1 MHTQLPSDLYSSSGA
16 AYGPHVLLIDD
27 DLEELRPL
35 VDALSRRNFRVSVAR
50 DGLQGYGRATVGM
63 PDLVLLEAGMAGMNS
78 LAVCRRLK
86 ANPRT
91 AAIPVIFLSS
101 NSELEHRLAGLST
114 GAVDYIVKPC
124 APEEVIARIDIHLEL
139 ARGYRRDD
147 LSEAVQNLSDAEV
160 LVRST
165 QRYLSDRLRDTPA
178 ADVLAR
184 ALGTTE
190 KRLVRA
196 FRECLGLTVFEYVR
210 HERMR
215 MAKRLLAQTS
225 LRVASI
231 ADEMGFSSAANFS
244 TAFREHAGVSPSVF
258 RKNSSLSHLP
268 AAARPGPQPDAQG
281 EEQGDS
287 AEMAQA

>member
-1 MHTQLPSDLYSSSGA
+1 MHRQLPGNLYSSEGA
-16 AYGPHVLLIDD
+16 AYGPHVLLVDD

-35 VDALSRRNFRVSVAR
+35 VEALSRRNFRVSAAR
-50 DGLQGYGRATVGM
+50 DGLQGYGRATTSM
-63 PDLVLLEAGMAGMNS
+63 PDLVLLEAEMAGMS
-78 LAVCRRLK
+78 GLAVCRRLK

-91 AAIPVIFLSS
+91 AAIPVIFLSTQT
-101 NSELEHRLAGLST
+101 ELEHRLAGLGA

-124 APEEVIARIDIHLEL
+124 APEEIIARIDIHLEL

-147 LSEAVQNLSDAEV
+147 LAEAVQNLSDADV

-165 QRYLSDRLRDTPA
+165 QRYLSDRLCDTPP
-178 ADVLAR
+178 ADVLAQ

-196 FRECLGLTVFEYVR
+196 FRECLGITVFEYVR

-225 LRVASI
+225 LTVAAI
-231 ADEMGFSSAANFS
+231 AGEMGFSSAANFS
-244 TAFREHAGVSPSVF
+244 TAFREHAGISPSIF
-258 RKNSSLSHLP
+258 RKNSSLSRLP
-268 AAARPGPQPDAQG
+268 AVKIAQKQG
-281 EEQGDS
+281 SQGGVRGDS
-287 AEMAQA
+287 PGVAQH

>member
-1 MHTQLPSDLYSSSGA
+1 MHRQLPGNLYSSPGS
-16 AYGPHVLLIDD
+16 AYGPHVLLVDD

-35 VDALSRRNFRVSVAR
+35 VEALSRRNFRVSAAR
-50 DGLQGYGRATVGM
+50 DGLQGYGRATTSM
-63 PDLVLLEAGMAGMNS
+63 PDLVLLEAEMSGMSG

-91 AAIPVIFLSS
+91 AAIPVIFLSIQT
-101 NSELEHRLAGLST
+101 ELEHRLAGLAT
-114 GAVDYIVKPC
+114 GAVDYIIKPC
-124 APEEVIARIDIHLEL
+124 APAEVIARIDIHLEL

-147 LSEAVQNLSDAEV
+147 LSEAVQNLSDADV
-160 LVRST
+160 LVRSA
-165 QRYLSDRLRDTPA
+165 QRYLSDRLRDTPP

-225 LRVASI
+225 LNVAAI
-231 ADEMGFSSAANFS
+231 AGEMGFSSAANFS

-258 RKNSSLSHLP
+258 RKSSSLSRQP
-268 AAARPGPQPDAQG
+268 AAKAGRKQG
-281 EEQGDS
+281 GDGQGDS
-287 AEMAQA
+287 AEAVPG